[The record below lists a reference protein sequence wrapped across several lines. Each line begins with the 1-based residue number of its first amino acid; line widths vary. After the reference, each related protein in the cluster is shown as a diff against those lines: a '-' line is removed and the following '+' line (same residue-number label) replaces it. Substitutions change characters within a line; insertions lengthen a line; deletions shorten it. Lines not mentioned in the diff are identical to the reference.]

1 VRCPFCGIDQ
11 DRVVDTRSREDGRV
25 IRRRRLCENCDR
37 RFITVEEIENK
48 TLTIIKS
55 DNRREAFD
63 RNKLLRGVQI
73 ACIKRPVSIEQI
85 EKLVDKVKVELESE
99 FVKEVP
105 SRRVGELVIQYLR
118 ELDEVAYVR
127 FASVYRNFKD
137 KEEFVHELNQLER
150 PQESQ

>member
-1 VRCPFCGIDQ
+1 MRCPFCGIDQ

-25 IRRRRLCENCDR
+25 IRRRRLCENCER

-48 TLTIIKS
+48 SLTIIKS
-55 DNRREAFD
+55 DNRREGFD
-63 RNKLLRGVQI
+63 RGKLLRGVQI
-73 ACIKRPVSIEQI
+73 SCIKRPVSIEQI
-85 EKLVDKVKVELESE
+85 EKLVENVKVELESE

-105 SRRVGELVIQYLR
+105 SRRVGELVIQFLR

-137 KEEFVHELNQLER
+137 KEEFVHELNQLEKT
-150 PQESQ
+150 PDPE